1 MSDTFLCTHRRV
13 LWALVS
19 CFLAFLVWALVAK
32 IDIVLVAEGKLVP
45 AGFVQSIQSPEDG
58 VVSAVLVKDGDHV
71 QLGQPLIELDSGY
84 TQEDSAAA
92 DAEVRSLENK
102 LARIDAELGGRD
114 LQVRDAQVLS
124 EFVSRKALQ
133 AARLEEA
140 RRQLEHTR
148 SELAAAKERL
158 RKYQEL
164 SPVATRQ
171 AAMLEVLKKEGFV
184 SEAAHNE
191 KLLSAI
197 DSARERDVQV
207 RAVESA
213 AAQVRAAES
222 AADKVAADYRQQL
235 SIERTEVTLRLSQAQ
250 AALNKQ
256 AHKAGLQ
263 VLKAPVAGQ
272 VTGLSVRTG
281 AQVVRAGE
289 VLASL
294 VPDGQPLRFEGWLRN
309 EDSAFAHPGM
319 PVKVKLAAY
328 PFQKYGLLAG
338 QLTWLGVNAETPE
351 AMRNAQGEP
360 LFYKVRVAL
369 AAQALTLDGQP
380 LALKAGMQATGDLQA
395 GTRTLFEYLTSPMRR
410 VAMEAAREK

>member
-1 MSDTFLCTHRRV
+1 M
-13 LWALVS
+13 
-19 CFLAFLVWALVAK
+19 
-32 IDIVLVAEGKLVP
+32 
-45 AGFVQSIQSPEDG
+45 
-58 VVSAVLVKDGDHV
+58 
-71 QLGQPLIELDSGY
+71 
-84 TQEDSAAA
+84 
-92 DAEVRSLENK
+92 
-102 LARIDAELGGRD
+102 
-114 LQVRDAQVLS
+114 
-124 EFVSRKALQ
+124 
-133 AARLEEA
+133 
-140 RRQLEHTR
+140 
-148 SELAAAKERL
+148 LAAAKERL

-171 AAMLEVLKKEGFV
+171 AAMLEALKKEGFV

-197 DSARERDVQV
+197 DSSRERDVQA
-207 RAVESA
+207 RAVESS

-222 AADKVAADYRQQL
+222 AADKVVADYRQQL

-250 AALNKQ
+250 ASLNKQ

-309 EDSAFAHPGM
+309 EDSAFARPGM

-338 QLTWLGVNAETPE
+338 QLTWMGVNAETPE

-360 LFYKVRVAL
+360 LFYKVRVTL
-369 AAQALTLDGQP
+369 DAQALTLDGQP
-380 LALKAGMQATGDLQA
+380 LALKPGMQATGDLQA
-395 GTRTLFEYLTSPMRR
+395 GTRTLFEYLTSPMRK